1 MNEYQI
7 IAVFTAIVVTPCIAM
22 LTFQWLLNRADDR
35 YFQRQ
40 ADKAR
45 HPSMRG
51 RSDVRS
57 DVRLLNLTLD
67 DDFYGCVDCF
77 QGVHGMRSVHNDML
91 CECCKMVLPNSYR
104 YDEPSF

>member
-1 MNEYQI
+1 MSNVQI
-7 IAVFTAIVVTPCIAM
+7 IAAYTAIVVTPCI
-22 LTFQWLLNRADDR
+22 LLIVFQQWLNYRDDR

-45 HPSMRG
+45 HPSMRA
-51 RSDVRS
+51 RS
-57 DVRLLNLTLD
+57 DVRLLNLSLE

-77 QGVHGMRSVHNDML
+77 QGVHGMRSTQDDML

-104 YDEPSF
+104 YDLGEPSY

>member
-1 MNEYQI
+1 MNTFQV
-7 IAVFTAIVVTPCIAM
+7 IAVFSFLP
-22 LTFQWLLNRADDR
+22 LTLCALMVLFQWLLNRFDDR

-45 HPSMRG
+45 HPSMRA
-51 RSDVRS
+51 RSAVRM
-57 DVRLLNLTLD
+57 LNLSLE

>member
-7 IAVFTAIVVTPCIAM
+7 IAVFTAFILIPTSAM
-22 LTFQWLLNRADDR
+22 LLFQWLLNRSDDR

-45 HPSMRG
+45 HPSMRA
-51 RSDVRS
+51 RS
-57 DVRLLNLTLD
+57 DVRLLDLSLE
-67 DDFYGCVDCF
+67 DDFYGCVQCF

-104 YDEPSF
+104 YDLGEPSY